1 MGYIIFCQAAI
12 YFLGGPLYLLSI
24 SMGVG
29 SPVSEIFTRNFI
41 TVSMATEDENITSS
55 HLK

>member
-1 MGYIIFCQAAI
+1 MGCIIFCQAAF
-12 YFLGGPLYLLSI
+12 YFLGGPLYPLSI

-29 SPVSEIFTRNFI
+29 SPVSEVFTRNFI
-41 TVSMATEDENITSS
+41 TVSMVTKDENITSS